1 MVLGLIYGVGTG
13 IIVIAGLFAL
23 RFVDA
28 ELARNTEVVFGAII
42 VVVYTALPLFLGID
56 DTLDPRRFALFGMPN
71 SKLASSL
78 AIASIIS
85 IPAVIIAAIALSLIV
100 TWSRDGISVTLAVVS
115 AVLITATCLLS
126 ARVATSIAAFF
137 LATRRARDLTG
148 ILGVV
153 ALVCLTPVIAALAS
167 VDWREDGLTVL
178 AGVERVVS
186 WTPLGAAWAIPA
198 DSANGDFAGAFAKL
212 GIAILWIGV
221 LWLAWRGLVALMLIT
236 PERQP
241 QAKRYAG
248 LGWFDRLPRTPT
260 WAIAAR
266 SLTYWGRDSRY
277 GTSLVVI
284 PLIPI
289 VMIIALNI
297 AGVPLQQLA
306 LLPVPIICLFLSWAV
321 HNDVS
326 FDNTAVWLHLSAS
339 TSGIADRW
347 GRVIPVL
354 LVGIPVL
361 GFGSVISVWV
371 QGDWDLLAPLI
382 GVSGSILFSGL
393 GLSSVMSAAFPYP
406 TARPGDSPFSQPAPG
421 ASPAGMIQA
430 FSFGAI
436 LVFSA
441 PAIYFAYLG
450 ITSDSAWYFQ
460 SLLTGLAVGIGV
472 LIIGTFVGAAVY
484 NRRASDL
491 LAFSMRN

>member
-1 MVLGLIYGVGTG
+1 M
-13 IIVIAGLFAL
+13 
-23 RFVDA
+23 
-28 ELARNTEVVFGAII
+28 
-42 VVVYTALPLFLGID
+42 
-56 DTLDPRRFALFGMPN
+56 
-71 SKLASSL
+71 
-78 AIASIIS
+78 
-85 IPAVIIAAIALSLIV
+85 
-100 TWSRDGISVTLAVVS
+100 
-115 AVLITATCLLS
+115 
-126 ARVATSIAAFF
+126 
-137 LATRRARDLTG
+137 
-148 ILGVV
+148 
-153 ALVCLTPVIAALAS
+153 LV
-167 VDWREDGLTVL
+167 
-178 AGVERVVS
+178 
-186 WTPLGAAWAIPA
+186 
-198 DSANGDFAGAFAKL
+198 
-212 GIAILWIGV
+212 
-221 LWLAWRGLVALMLIT
+221 T

-284 PLIPI
+284 PLIPV

-460 SLLTGLAVGIGV
+460 SLLTGLAIGIGV
-472 LIIGTFVGAAVY
+472 LIIGTFVGAAIY